1 MPIDQSTVLGTSM
14 GVLLF
19 TTVFTIGY
27 SIYMAVLNH
36 RQAKVKEVLERTNRL
51 LEAQNQI
58 LWKMKQEAELLN
70 EYTKEALKK

>member
-1 MPIDQSTVLGTSM
+1 MPIDQTTVLGASM
-14 GVLLF
+14 GVLVF

-36 RQAKVKEVLERTNRL
+36 RQAKVRGEVKRTNRL

-58 LWKMKQEAELLN
+58 LGRIEEKIG
-70 EYTKEALKK
+70 KK